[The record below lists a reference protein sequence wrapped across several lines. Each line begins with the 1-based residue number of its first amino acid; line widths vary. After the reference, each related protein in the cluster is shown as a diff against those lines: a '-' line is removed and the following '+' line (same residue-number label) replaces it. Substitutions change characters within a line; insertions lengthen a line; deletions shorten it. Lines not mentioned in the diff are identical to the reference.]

1 MGQEAWTLRGKKKTF
16 EFYTKPYSLNLKMMN
31 ITPFDRAMMQRCLE
45 LARQA
50 LGKTAPNPLVGSVI
64 VKNGQII
71 GEGYH
76 PQAGQPHAEVFA
88 LREAG
93 ENAKNAIAYVSLEPC
108 NHYGRTPPCT
118 EALIEAG
125 VSKVVV
131 GMVDPNPLVA
141 GRGIERLRQAG
152 IEVIVGVEER
162 DCRQLNEA
170 FIHRILHQR
179 PFGILKYA
187 MTLDGKIATKTG
199 HSAWVTGPASRH
211 LVHETRAICDA
222 VIVGGN
228 TVRLDNPN
236 LTSHGVS
243 DRNPLRVV
251 MSRSLDLPIQAN
263 LWQTAIAPTVVF
275 TQFGSDKVIQ
285 EKLRDQGLEMI
296 ELENLTPDLVM
307 QKLYERGLSTVLWEC
322 GGVLSARAIED
333 KCVQK
338 VMAFIAPKI
347 IGGGKARSPV
357 GDLGLE
363 RMTEALSLTDIT
375 IKSIESD
382 ILIEGYLQN

>member
-1 MGQEAWTLRGKKKTF
+1 LIKAG
-16 EFYTKPYSLNLKMMN
+16 
-31 ITPFDRAMMQRCLE
+31 IT
-45 LARQA
+45 
-50 LGKTAPNPLVGSVI
+50 
-64 VKNGQII
+64 
-71 GEGYH
+71 
-76 PQAGQPHAEVFA
+76 
-88 LREAG
+88 
-93 ENAKNAIAYVSLEPC
+93 
-108 NHYGRTPPCT
+108 
-118 EALIEAG
+118 
-125 VSKVVV
+125 KVVV

-141 GRGIERLRQAG
+141 GKGIERLRQAG
-152 IEVIVGVEER
+152 IEVIVGVEEG

-170 FIHRILHQR
+170 FIHRILYQR

-187 MTLDGKIATKTG
+187 MTLDGKIATQTG

-236 LTSHGVS
+236 LTSHGVGDAAGTLR

-251 MSRSLDLPIQAN
+251 MSRSLDLPTTAN

-275 TQFGSDKVIQ
+275 TQLGSDKVIQ
-285 EKLRDQGLEMI
+285 EKLREQGVEMI

-307 QKLYERGLSTVLWEC
+307 QKLYEKGLSTVLWEC